1 MRPRGYNLNLSDIN
15 LSLLLQYLLL
25 LFLDFFSLQCTAY
38 ILCKNL
44 GNTVIAL

>member
-25 LFLDFFSLQCTAY
+25 LFDFFSLQCAAY